1 MKVHELSERRACKL
15 AKLDRSTCQYEKK
28 TSDDDALREE
38 LKVLAGKRRRFGYRR
53 LGILL
58 EREGFYANHKKVFRI
73 YTEEGLSVKRRRGRK
88 RAVGTRAPMLVPTGP
103 NQRWSLD
110 FVSDALSDGRR
121 FRTLNVVDDFAREAL
136 TILVDTSI
144 SGTRVARELSR
155 LIETRGKPDMIVSD
169 NGTELT
175 SHAILKWA
183 KKTRVEWH
191 YIAPGK
197 PTQNAFVESSNGRFR
212 DECLNEHLFDRL
224 RDARNII
231 EAWRVDYNTVRPH
244 TSLGGLA
251 PLTYK
256 RRLSRRRPGDLRNTE
271 SSTHRALTSPST
283 AERKANRLSE

>member
-1 MKVHELSERRACKL
+1 MMTVHELSERRACKL
-15 AKLDRSTCQYEKK
+15 AKLDRSTFQYEKAAGG
-28 TSDDDALREE
+28 DEALREE
-38 LKVLAGKRRRFGYRR
+38 LKTLAGKRRRFGYRR

-155 LIETRGKPDMIVSD
+155 LIEARGKPDMIVSD

-183 KKTRVEWH
+183 QKTGVEWH

-197 PTQNAFVESSNGRFR
+197 PTQNAFVESFNGRFR
-212 DECLNEHLFDRL
+212 DECLNEHLFDSPVMLAASSRL
-224 RDARNII
+224 GASTTTPSGRTRHWA
-231 EAWRVDYNTVRPH
+231 A
-244 TSLGGLA
+244 L
-251 PLTYK
+251 
-256 RRLSRRRPGDLRNTE
+256 RL
-271 SSTHRALTSPST
+271 
-283 AERKANRLSE
+283 